1 MLYKSNVARSVLS
14 LKFYDVFENIGMLE
28 LNITLTEKLVQKTKI
43 FVQINA

>member
-1 MLYKSNVARSVLS
+1 MLS